1 MSYRRFSSQN
11 PSISD
16 STIADIRLQ
25 AAQGL
30 SQSQIADNT
39 GVHRKTVYDV
49 LANRTWN
56 HVPEPVRAYG
66 FPNYLI
72 MPDGRVFS
80 TASEQ
85 FIKSTMR
92 SDGTPVVRIRNSGG
106 NRVTVP
112 VSTLVARGYMG
123 TRSRNPQVTFRDGNP
138 QNTHFTNIT
147 LA

>member
-16 STIADIRLQ
+16 STVADIRLQ
-25 AAQGL
+25 AIQGR
-30 SQSQIADNT
+30 SQSQIAEDI

-66 FPNYLI
+66 FPEYLI
-72 MPDGRVFS
+72 LPDGRVYS
-80 TASEQ
+80 PTSEQ
-85 FIKSTMR
+85 FISTRTR

-106 NRVTVP
+106 SRVTVP
-112 VSTLVARGYMG
+112 VATLVARGYMG
-123 TRSRNPQVTFRDGNP
+123 TRSMNPNIEYLDGNP
-138 QNTHFTNIT
+138 QNTHFTNIA

>member
-1 MSYRRFSSQN
+1 MSYRRFSTQN

-16 STIADIRLQ
+16 STVADIRLL

-30 SQSQIADNT
+30 SQSEIAEQV

-49 LANRTWN
+49 ISFRTWN

-66 FPNYLI
+66 FPDYLI

-80 TASEQ
+80 TLSEQ
-85 FIKSTMR
+85 FISTSTR
-92 SDGTPVVRIRNSGG
+92 SDGTPVVRVRNSSG

-112 VSTLVARGYMG
+112 VANLVARGYMG
-123 TRSRNPQVTFRDGNP
+123 TRSQNPRISYRDCNP
-138 QNTHFTNIT
+138 SNTHFTNIA